1 MWGGGLLWNM
11 SFSMISTL
19 KSLILKVKIIDF
31 EGAKSM
37 SRDRGHLPVEHVAF
51 TDFDAK
57 INDFE
62 SQNH

>member
-1 MWGGGLLWNM
+1 M
-11 SFSMISTL
+11 
-19 KSLILKVKIIDF
+19 ILKVKIIDF
-31 EGAKSM
+31 EGEKSM

-51 TDFDAK
+51 TDFHAK